1 VPLILDGTSYD
12 RESLRKLAEEM
23 AVGLE
28 ELRPMTVSPKAKV
41 LDPQS
46 LLTAREM
53 LDAALAVLRRPGER
67 TDAELAADAN
77 LGYATSL
84 AVLDLVKS
92 HTEMPKVPPP
102 RPAKGPAA

>member
-1 VPLILDGTSYD
+1 VPLILDPAQHD
-12 RESLRKLAEEM
+12 RATLEELAEQM
-23 AVGLE
+23 AAGLE
-28 ELRPMTVSPKAKV
+28 ELRPLATAPKAKV

-53 LDAALAVLRRPGER
+53 LEAALAVMRRPGPR
-67 TDAELAADAN
+67 TEAELVADAN

-102 RPAKGPAA
+102 RPAKPSS